1 MVILR
6 ATTQLKL
13 RQSPGYNG
21 PTLGYLR
28 PDTLVYAVGGF
39 AEADGLTWLNV
50 AGPCEDGTWYA
61 GWVAE
66 NAPNQAV
73 ILDKWDDSPFG
84 QAMRFVLGQ
93 EGGEVNHREDPGGY
107 TKWGIA
113 QAFNPQVNVATM
125 TLDQAKRIYR
135 EKYWEVIAGDKLP
148 WPLAVTVF
156 DMAVNAG
163 TGTALRLLDGVGAD
177 IAKYN
182 EARRSYY
189 RSLRQFE
196 TFGAGWLNRVDDIEI
211 FIN

>member
-1 MVILR
+1 MR
-6 ATTQLKL
+6 FQLWDEAVTITLANVRREPNGEKIGQYL
-13 RQSPGYNG
+13 PGTRLVVTGGPVERGDLVWWQVRNG
-21 PTLGYLR
+21 FT
-28 PDTLVYAVGGF
+28 
-39 AEADGLTWLNV
+39 
-50 AGPCEDGTWYA
+50 

>member
-1 MVILR
+1 MR
-6 ATTQLKL
+6 FQLWDEAVTITLANVRREPNGEKIGQYL
-13 RQSPGYNG
+13 PGTRLVVTGGPVERGDLVWWQVRNG
-21 PTLGYLR
+21 FT
-28 PDTLVYAVGGF
+28 
-39 AEADGLTWLNV
+39 
-50 AGPCEDGTWYA
+50 

-148 WPLAVTVF
+148 WPLAATVF

-177 IAKYN
+177 VAKYN

-196 TFGAGWLNRVDDIEI
+196 TFGEGWLNRVNDIET